1 MGYDGIDGFLH
12 GYSANAYRFMGA
24 HLETVD
30 GKQGVRFRVYAPNAL
45 SVELIGECND
55 WQGQTMERDERGV
68 YHLFVAKAW
77 EGMMY
82 KYRVYQKDGKVLD
95 RSDPFGFCTELRPA
109 SASIVADLDRFS
121 FDNRAWMESRN
132 VGYNRPVN
140 IYEIHFGSWRRE
152 KSLWR
157 IESKE
162 TRRAG
167 IPMWNCAAN

>member
-1 MGYDGIDGFLH
+1 MRIGLWGRIWKRWTESKGF
-12 GYSANAYRFMGA
+12 
-24 HLETVD
+24 D
-30 GKQGVRFRVYAPNAL
+30 FRVYAPNAL

-109 SASIVADLDRFS
+109 SASI
-121 FDNRAWMESRN
+121 
-132 VGYNRPVN
+132 
-140 IYEIHFGSWRRE
+140 
-152 KSLWR
+152 
-157 IESKE
+157 
-162 TRRAG
+162 
-167 IPMWNCAAN
+167 AAV